1 MIKPKVIGNLVV
13 YYLEPECTR
22 DYINSVITYFQN
34 NSVSIKSYKPIA
46 LLLSFLNVEFYD
58 KSALIDLM
66 SELKHVEDR
75 LNVFT
80 AIMEYDEEQF
90 HELFELKETVSV
102 SLFKSFEV
110 SKVFFNVLTPSE
122 NSIVVIYD
130 KDLEYARKIASYLIQ
145 RGTNAVGVN
154 DEKEFKALASK
165 QNNRFLIR
173 DSYVD
178 FIDSIV
184 IQTKKNNIPIY
195 ILKNSINKRFKIYFN
210 EFQYQKTLQE
220 DDSEIIVFDTEQ
232 VIEITDSGIDYLT
245 DLAFEAMQASKR
257 VILSGLKRNL
267 LDEKQIGLLEKSG
280 IEFNDDLESLLAEYA
295 IEDIQEAEAVDLSNL
310 RKNLVSNF
318 PMIVDIAFDTIALI
332 SKHPLSYKK
341 HQISRL
347 KVNRN
352 HNLYGFRT
360 TFVGDIKGTVVVI
373 YSYKIAKL
381 IIHEFIN
388 KDGLTAENF
397 TKVSESFIM
406 KMSNALTKKGVKINF
421 SKPVVYADMD
431 KLLDLV
437 GNASGVFVDLEIN
450 KEDVYLFVTSPLH

>member
-13 YYLEPECTR
+13 YYLEPECNR
-22 DYINSVITYFQN
+22 DYIDSVITYFQN

-58 KSALIDLM
+58 KSALVELM
-66 SELKHVEDR
+66 SELKNVEDR

-90 HELFELKETVSV
+90 QELFELKDTVPV

-110 SKVFFNVLTPSE
+110 SKVFFNILTPSE
-122 NSIVVIYD
+122 GSVVVVYD

-154 DEKEFKALASK
+154 DEKEFKSLSSK

-184 IQTKKNNIPIY
+184 ILTKKNNIPVY

-210 EFQYQKTLQE
+210 QFQYQKILQE
-220 DDSEIIVFDTEQ
+220 DDSDVIIFDAEQ
-232 VIEITDSGIDYLT
+232 VVEITDSGIDSLS
-245 DLAFEAMQASKR
+245 DLAFDARQVAKR
-257 VILSGLKRNL
+257 VIFAGLNREIV
-267 LDEKQIGLLEKSG
+267 DEKQMALLEKSG
-280 IEFNDDLESLLAEYA
+280 IEFEDDLEALLTEHE
-295 IEDIQEAEAVDLSNL
+295 IEDIKEDERVDLSNL

-332 SKHPLSYKK
+332 SKHPLNYKK

-406 KMSNALTKKGVKINF
+406 KMSNALSKKGVKINF

-431 KLLDLV
+431 KLLEFV

-450 KEDVYLFVTSPLH
+450 KEDVYLFVTSPLK